1 MTWATPNR
9 IKADT
14 KEETSTGRATSAPAA
29 PVHAM
34 GLLGLALSVW
44 AIAVALSRL

>member
-1 MTWATPNR
+1 MAKMIQFPL
-9 IKADT
+9 
-14 KEETSTGRATSAPAA
+14 KERRREKPGLSAA
-29 PVHAM
+29 PVYAM